1 MRIFICGL
9 TGTGKSTVA
18 KAVAEALG
26 YEYMSSSAMLREFAG
41 VGGEDH
47 TWWSL
52 KGGKE
57 FMGERLK
64 SDLDEKFDKYLLDVV
79 DEKDNFVMD
88 SWTMPWLYKDQALRI
103 YLKCPFSVRASRV
116 MFRDKLSEE
125 DAKQAVKQKDTDT
138 RKIYMQNYCYDVAK
152 DTEDFDLIVN
162 TQYFDIKGVILF
174 VLNYVKTVEKYYE

>member
-1 MRIFICGL
+1 M

-18 KAVAEALG
+18 KAISEAMV
-26 YEYMSSSAMLREFAG
+26 YEYMSSSRMFREFAG
-41 VGGEDH
+41 LDSTTNG
-47 TWWSL
+47 WWTHPEGQKFL
-52 KGGKE
+52 EK
-57 FMGERLK
+57 RLK
-64 SDLDEKFDKYLLDVV
+64 SESDIDERFDKHLLDVIE
-79 DEKDNFVMD
+79 EKDNFVID
-88 SWTMPWLYKDQALRI
+88 SGTMPWLYKDQALRI
-103 YLKCPFSVRASRV
+103 YLKAPFSVRASRV

-174 VLNYVKTVEKYYE
+174 VLNYVKTVEKYYQ